1 MLPLGPGASSPRP
14 VVALACGSRSTSSV
28 RKPSSASAAPRLMA
42 VVVLPT
48 PPFWFATAITR
59 ATDASTPALPLAH
72 RGRMRKP
79 AAGGEAEEASPLAAW
94 KDVVVYVREHEP
106 GRLGRGGDALEIGAR
121 GLHREHLPAR
131 GDEAGAEGE
140 KCVDPERAGDYRGG
154 AHPHR
159 FGPSLEHCGSG
170 EPERAHDFAE
180 KAGAPAPRFDQDDG
194 SLGAQAGE
202 DDSGKPRPA
211 AHVGKEAARGEVHG
225 RCERVDHVLAHDC
238 SHVPLAGEPGR
249 A

>member
-1 MLPLGPGASSPRP
+1 MLPLCPGASSPRP

-72 RGRMRKP
+72 CGRMRKP
-79 AAGGEAEEASPLAAW
+79 AAGGEAEEAPPLAAR

-106 GRLGRGGDALEIGAR
+106 GRVGRGGDASGIGAR
-121 GLHREHLPAR
+121 GLHRQDLPAR
-131 GDEAGAEGE
+131 GDEAGGE
-140 KCVDPERAGDYRGG
+140 RKKDVDPERAGDHRGG

-159 FGPSLEHCGSG
+159 FGPSLEHRGG
-170 EPERAHDFAE
+170 RKPERAHDFAE
-180 KAGAPAPRFDQDDG
+180 EARAPAPRFDQDDG

-211 AHVGKEAARGEVHG
+211 AHVGEGTARGKVGG
-225 RCERVDHVLAHDC
+225 RR
-238 SHVPLAGEPGR
+238 
-249 A
+249 